1 MASRSIWSS
10 PRSRRAMSCGWRSR
24 PASRSPPRRGWSSPP
39 RPPRRCPRCSS
50 TATASSRCSR
60 TSWRM
65 RSSTRLP
72 APSSSSGRPWSRSAT
87 RAGSASASR
96 TRGRGSTRRTCPA
109 SSSRS
114 SPGGA
119 AAPVSAS
126 PSCRRSSSSTT
137 ARSSRAICPRAG
149 RCSPSSCRT
158 ARSLCRNGKE
168 WYNGWREFQHETTH
182 PHRRRRRADPP
193 RLARVFRALAVRG
206 RLRAGAGGGGGPAV
220 ARPLRAPDRGPAA
233 DREPGQR
240 RAGADPLRPGAFA
253 VDPDRRVDRVRL
265 GGDRER
271 GGRARRRRVPPEAD
285 AVGGPRRDRFGA
297 DAGDGVSLWDRII
310 EPDGLT
316 TVFQPIFRIAGEG
329 RSTYAY
335 EALTRGPKGTN
346 IERSDVLFEYVRR
359 KHRESEVDLL
369 SIAAALRES
378 RHLPGEPS
386 LSLNVHASTLER
398 DDSLAGSL
406 AMLCAEHEVPLER
419 IIIEIVE
426 HAPPWS
432 GPQLLASLAELR
444 ALGVRIALDDV
455 GLGQ

>member
-1 MASRSIWSS
+1 
-10 PRSRRAMSCGWRSR
+10 
-24 PASRSPPRRGWSSPP
+24 
-39 RPPRRCPRCSS
+39 
-50 TATASSRCSR
+50 
-60 TSWRM
+60 
-65 RSSTRLP
+65 
-72 APSSSSGRPWSRSAT
+72 
-87 RAGSASASR
+87 
-96 TRGRGSTRRTCPA
+96 
-109 SSSRS
+109 
-114 SPGGA
+114 
-119 AAPVSAS
+119 
-126 PSCRRSSSSTT
+126 
-137 ARSSRAICPRAG
+137 
-149 RCSPSSCRT
+149 
-158 ARSLCRNGKE
+158 
-168 WYNGWREFQHETTH
+168 
-182 PHRRRRRADPP
+182 
-193 RLARVFRALAVRG
+193 
-206 RLRAGAGGGGGPAV
+206 
-220 ARPLRAPDRGPAA
+220 
-233 DREPGQR
+233 
-240 RAGADPLRPGAFA
+240 
-253 VDPDRRVDRVRL
+253 
-265 GGDRER
+265 
-271 GGRARRRRVPPEAD
+271 
-285 AVGGPRRDRFGA
+285 
-297 DAGDGVSLWDRII
+297 VSLWDRII

-455 GLGQ
+455 GLGQSNFRMILDCHPNLLKIDRHFVNGCHADPHRRAVLLSIADLAVRLGGQAVAEGIEEERDLKAVTDLGIDLVQGYLLCLPRSSQALRDAEVPAEVA